1 MKNESVSSSLF
12 TSRNKGLEIMSTNTK
27 PVTEASPAKWGP
39 VRLQQGVK
47 PGNMTVYVLGALF
60 AMLFSTFVPQAQPY
74 ILTEILHIP
83 TGEQGV
89 LSGTLGLAATI
100 VGLIMPSIWGTMS
113 DKAGRRI
120 VYAIGLL
127 VSAAGI
133 AIYPLAGTVFLL
145 FISRMIFS
153 AGSNAS
159 NTMSTALLA
168 DYVENKDRG
177 KAYGM
182 VAMSSGIGALL
193 TVFLFLRLPKIFS
206 NAGADVQSAAKYTY
220 WIVALVAVIA
230 AVIMLTGLMG
240 KSKTQA
246 DEKRSALQI
255 AKEALQAARSDPGI
269 FLAYGVTFAATGA
282 ITVIGT
288 FFTLWITT
296 YGTSVAGLS
305 SSEAL
310 ARAGMIMGVTQVM
323 GLISAPTFGIL
334 ADKLNR
340 FLAVAIATGL
350 TGLVYLATLLI
361 ADPLSSVM
369 IVLGL
374 FMGFVQIS
382 GVVTGG
388 ALIAQQ
394 TPDSVRGS
402 VMGFYG
408 FCAAL
413 GTMLASVLGG
423 FLFDKW
429 IPQGP
434 FALSAVLCLIVSIW
448 GLIVFSKSKNGR
460 AK

>member
-1 MKNESVSSSLF
+1 
-12 TSRNKGLEIMSTNTK
+12 MSTNTELGNDAR
-27 PVTEASPAKWGP
+27 TLKWGP

-47 PGNMTVYVLGALF
+47 PSNMTIYVLGALF

-74 ILTEILHIP
+74 ILTEILHVP
-83 TGEQGV
+83 AGEQGV

-113 DKAGRRI
+113 DKAGRRL
-120 VYAIGLL
+120 VYALGLL
-127 VSAAGI
+127 VTAAGI
-133 AIYPLAGTVFLL
+133 AIFPLAGTIFLL
-145 FISRMIFS
+145 FMSRMVFS

-168 DYVENKDRG
+168 DYVDNKDRG

-193 TVFLFLRLPKIFS
+193 TVFVFLRLPDMFTKS
-206 NAGADVQSAAKYTY
+206 GADVQTAARYTY
-220 WIVALVAVIA
+220 WIVAAIA
-230 AVIMLTGLMG
+230 ILAAIIMFIGLMG
-240 KSKTQA
+240 KSKKQA
-246 DEKRSALQI
+246 EEKRSALQI
-255 AKEALQAARSDPGI
+255 AKEALLAAKSDPVI

-296 YGTSVAGLS
+296 YGTTVAGLT

-334 ADKLNR
+334 ADKINR
-340 FLAVAIATGL
+340 TLAVVIATCL
-350 TGLVYLATLLI
+350 TGIVYLATLLI
-361 ADPLSSVM
+361 SDPLSSIM

-388 ALIAQQ
+388 ALIAQH

-423 FLFDKW
+423 FLFDNW

-434 FALSAVLCLIVSIW
+434 FALSAVLCLIVAVW
-448 GLIVFSKSKNGR
+448 GLFIFVRSKKG
-460 AK
+460 ALK

>member
-1 MKNESVSSSLF
+1 
-12 TSRNKGLEIMSTNTK
+12 MSTN
-27 PVTEASPAKWGP
+27 VQDSNEAKGLKWGP
-39 VRLQQGVK
+39 VLLQQGVRPK
-47 PGNMTVYVLGALF
+47 NMTVYVLGALF

-74 ILTEILHIP
+74 ILNEILHIP

-100 VGLIMPSIWGTMS
+100 VGLIMPSLWGTIS

-127 VSAAGI
+127 ISAAGI
-133 AIYPLAGTVFLL
+133 AIYPLSGTVVLL

-159 NTMSTALLA
+159 TTMSTALLA
-168 DYVENKDRG
+168 DYVDNKDRG

-193 TVFLFLRLPKIFS
+193 TVFVFLKLPDVFVK
-206 NAGADVQSAAKYTY
+206 AGADAQMAARYTY
-220 WIVALVAVIA
+220 WIVAAVGILA
-230 AVIMLTGLMG
+230 MLTILTGLMG
-240 KSKTQA
+240 KTKTQA
-246 DEKRSALQI
+246 EEKRSALQI
-255 AKEALQAARSDPGI
+255 AREALKAARSDPGI

-296 YGTSVAGLS
+296 YGTTYGGLT

-310 ARAGMIMGVTQVM
+310 ARAGMIMGMTQIM
-323 GLISAPTFGIL
+323 GLISAPTFGML
-334 ADKLNR
+334 ADKINR
-340 FLAVAIATGL
+340 YLAVVIATGL
-350 TGLVYLATLLI
+350 TAIAYAATLLI
-361 ADPLSSVM
+361 SNPLAGIM

-374 FMGFVQIS
+374 FLGFVQIS

-394 TPDSVRGS
+394 TPNSVRGS

-434 FALSAVLCLIVSIW
+434 FALSACMSLLVSIW
-448 GLIVFSKSKNGR
+448 GLVVFIKSRKD
-460 AK
+460 K